1 MSDIGQVKLAVPG
14 RVRRGTVARVR
25 ALVIHPHERV
35 ERQGGRS
42 VDRNY
47 RFVNRIVVT
56 YLGRDIAELEL
67 STAISENPAFT
78 IPFRAT
84 ETGLLKVTFFDTHG
98 VKFEGT
104 AEVKVT

>member
-1 MSDIGQVKLAVPG
+1 MADIGQVKLAVPG
-14 RVRRGTVARVR
+14 RVRRGSVARLR
-25 ALVIHPHERV
+25 ALVIHPQERV
-35 ERQGGRS
+35 ERRGGRS

-56 YLGRDIAELEL
+56 YLGREIAVIEP
-67 STAISENPAFT
+67 STAVSENPTFT

-84 ETGLLKVTFFDTHG
+84 ETGLLTVTFVDSHG
-98 VKFEGT
+98 VKFEAT

>member
-1 MSDIGQVKLAVPG
+1 MADIGQVKLAVPG
-14 RVRRGTVARVR
+14 RVRRGRVARLR
-25 ALVIHPHERV
+25 ALVIHPQERV
-35 ERQGGRS
+35 ERRGGRS

-56 YLGRDIAELEL
+56 YLGREIAVIEP
-67 STAISENPAFT
+67 STAISENPTFT

-84 ETGLLKVTFFDTHG
+84 ETGLLTVTFVDSHG
-98 VKFEGT
+98 VKFEAT

>member
-1 MSDIGQVKLAVPG
+1 MADIGQVKLAVPG
-14 RVRRGTVARVR
+14 RVRRGSVARLR
-25 ALVIHPHERV
+25 ALVIHPQERV

-56 YLGRDIAELEL
+56 YLGREIAVIEP
-67 STAISENPAFT
+67 STAISENPTFT
-78 IPFRAT
+78 IPFRVT
-84 ETGLLKVTFFDTHG
+84 ETGLLTVTFVDSHG
-98 VKFEGT
+98 VKFEAT

>member
-1 MSDIGQVKLAVPG
+1 MADIGTVKLAVPG
-14 RVRRGTVARVR
+14 GVRRGSVARVR
-25 ALVIHPHERV
+25 ALIIHPQERV

-56 YLGRDIAELEL
+56 YLGREIAVIEP
-67 STAISENPAFT
+67 STAVSENPTFT
-78 IPFRAT
+78 VPFRAT
-84 ETGLLKVTFFDTHG
+84 ETGPIKVTFTDSHG
-98 VKFEGT
+98 AKFEGT

>member
-1 MSDIGQVKLAVPG
+1 MADIGRVRLAVPG
-14 RVRRGTVARVR
+14 SVRRGSVARIR
-25 ALVIHPHERV
+25 MLVIHPQERV

-56 YLGRDIAELEL
+56 YLGREIALIEP
-67 STAISENPAFT
+67 STSVSENPAFT
-78 IPFRAT
+78 IPIRAT
-84 ETGLLKVTFFDTHG
+84 ETGLLKVTFLDTHG
-98 VKFEGT
+98 GKFEGT

>member
-1 MSDIGQVKLAVPG
+1 MADIGRVKLAVPG
-14 RVRRGTVARVR
+14 SVRRGSVARVR
-25 ALVIHPHERV
+25 FLIIHPHERV
-35 ERQGGRS
+35 DREGGRS

-56 YLGRDIAELEL
+56 YLGREIALIEP
-67 STAISENPAFT
+67 STSVSENPTFT

-84 ETGLLKVTFFDTHG
+84 QTGPLKVTFVDTHG

>member
-1 MSDIGQVKLAVPG
+1 MADVGRVKVAVPG
-14 RVRRGTVARVR
+14 SVRRGGVARLR
-25 ALVIHPHERV
+25 TLVIHPHERV

-47 RFVNRIVVT
+47 RFVNRVVVT
-56 YLGRDIAELEL
+56 YLGREVAVIEP
-67 STAISENPAFT
+67 STSVSENPTFT

-84 ETGLLKVTFFDTHG
+84 ETGLLRVTFFDTHG
-98 VKFEGT
+98 GKFEGT

>member
-1 MSDIGQVKLAVPG
+1 MADIGVVKLAVPG
-14 RVRRGTVARVR
+14 RVRRGSVARIR
-25 ALVIHPHERV
+25 TLVIHPQERV
-35 ERQGGRS
+35 ERQGGKS

-56 YLGRDIAELEL
+56 YLGREIAVIEP
-67 STAISENPAFT
+67 STAISENPTFT

-84 ETGLLKVTFFDTHG
+84 ETGLLKVTFLDTHG
-98 VKFEGT
+98 GKFEGT

>member
-1 MSDIGQVKLAVPG
+1 MADIGRVKLAVPG
-14 RVRRGTVARVR
+14 SVRRGSVARVR

-35 ERQGGRS
+35 DREGGRS

-56 YLGRDIAELEL
+56 YLGREIALIEP
-67 STAISENPAFT
+67 STAVSENPTFT

-84 ETGLLKVTFFDTHG
+84 ETGLLKVTFVDSHG